1 MLKNYFITA
10 VRSFM
15 RQGSYSIIN
24 LAGLAVGLTC
34 SIFIFLWVLDE
45 ISFDSFNVDKDRIF
59 QVMENQTYSESQ
71 IYTFKATPG
80 LLADALQ
87 QEIAEVE
94 FASRATWG
102 NRMLFKYEDKII
114 YEQGFYADSSL
125 FDIFTFPILAGDR
138 KNLLPDNNSVAIS
151 KRTARKYFG
160 DEDAIGKMF
169 RINDE
174 FDSKVTAV
182 FDDIPENSSIK
193 FDFVIPFDRIF
204 RAKGNGWMGNWGSN
218 GVQTFV
224 KLHRADA
231 AEVVNGKIKEF
242 VKKRN
247 EGSVVDL
254 FLLSANDWRLR
265 SNFEKGKPA
274 GGRIAYVWAFEI
286 VAIFILLIACI
297 NFMNLA
303 TARAMNRSREV
314 GVRKAVGAQRWSLIM
329 QFMAESLSITFV
341 SLAIALLLVHLLMP
355 LFNDLTGKN
364 ISMDYSQPVI
374 LIGLLVS
381 LLVTGLVSGSYPAI
395 FLSSFR
401 PAAVLKGNTSQI
413 FGGSALRKVLVVF
426 QFSLS
431 VALIASA
438 LVVYRQISY
447 IRSKNLG
454 FDKENQFFFS
464 RQEGAKKGFQAFR
477 EEALRNPAIK
487 AVAQSSSLPMEV
499 GSSTGAEWKGKT
511 EDDKVLFPVIQV
523 DHDYLSLAGFQIVD
537 GRNFSRDFI
546 TDSVNYVITEDAA
559 RRMRMDNPV
568 GEELTVWDRPG
579 RVIGVVKDFHSSS
592 LYSNIEPAIFMLIP
606 EYAGN
611 VFVRYEP
618 GKSVQAVKAMEEIH
632 KRFDPEFPFEP
643 EFLDQAF
650 NNQYKSEAMIGKLST
665 AFTVMAIFISC
676 LGLFGLASYT
686 TERRTK
692 EIGIRKV
699 MGASVSNLVLMLCR
713 DFVFLVVLSIAVGC
727 PIAWYLMRRFL
738 EQYTFH
744 TDLSPWVFVITGVS
758 ILLIAVVTVAY
769 RSLRASVKS
778 PATALRAE

>member
-193 FDFVIPFDRIF
+193 FDFVIPFDRVF

-224 KLHRADA
+224 KLHRTDA

-374 LIGLLVS
+374 LIGLVVS

-713 DFVFLVVLSIAVGC
+713 DFVFLVVMSIAVGC